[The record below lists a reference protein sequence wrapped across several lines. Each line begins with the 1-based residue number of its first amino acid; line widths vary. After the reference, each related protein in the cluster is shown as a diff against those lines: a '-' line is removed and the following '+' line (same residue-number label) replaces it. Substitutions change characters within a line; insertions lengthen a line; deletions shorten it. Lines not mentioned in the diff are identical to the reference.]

1 LAAHVEALAANASAS
16 LVDIVLANNHVVGG
30 PGSAA
35 DPAGRRA
42 AGTDGRSSGA
52 VKLRW
57 PPAVD
62 PVPRLIVDDVV
73 DPLEPHHH
81 DPARLALAIV
91 RALDGETGIRRRTT
105 GRSATRTA

>member
-1 LAAHVEALAANASAS
+1 
-16 LVDIVLANNHVVGG
+16 
-30 PGSAA
+30 
-35 DPAGRRA
+35 
-42 AGTDGRSSGA
+42 

-62 PVPRLIVDDVV
+62 PVPRLILDDVV

-81 DPARLALAIV
+81 DPSRLALAII
-91 RALDGETGIRRRTT
+91 RALEGETGIRRRTT